1 MLDTIKFDVEKFV
14 NFIMDNVDGTQEI
27 FDYLYI
33 MHKIIETIVANKANK
48 YNIEEE

>member
-1 MLDTIKFDVEKFV
+1 
-14 NFIMDNVDGTQEI
+14 MDNVDGQQEI

-33 MHKIIETIVANKANK
+33 MHKTIETIIANKTNK